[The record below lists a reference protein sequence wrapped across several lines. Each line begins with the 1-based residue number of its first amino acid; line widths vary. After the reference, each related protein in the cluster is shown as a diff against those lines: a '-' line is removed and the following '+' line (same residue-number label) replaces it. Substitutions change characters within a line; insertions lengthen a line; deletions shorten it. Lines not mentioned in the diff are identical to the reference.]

1 LQTFKS
7 LKRKHSE
14 IEVVVPEVAPL
25 PAKMDIVVE
34 TPAAVVAPEVE
45 ERRHKKRPRRIVS
58 SVARTTAAMAVG
70 AVATWSAL
78 AFS

>member
-1 LQTFKS
+1 MQTFKS

-14 IEVVVPEVAPL
+14 IEVVPI
-25 PAKMDIVVE
+25 PAKMDDIAPE
-34 TPAAVVAPEVE
+34 APAAVVAPELLAIE
-45 ERRHKKRPRRIVS
+45 HRHKKRPRRIVAS
-58 SVARTTAAMAVG
+58 IANTAAAVAVG

>member
-14 IEVVVPEVAPL
+14 IEIEVASPV
-25 PAKMDIVVE
+25 KMDIVVE
-34 TPAAVVAPEVE
+34 EPAAATKPELPVE
-45 ERRHKKRPRRIVS
+45 DYRHIKRPRRIMTS
-58 SVARTTAAMAVG
+58 IAHTATAMAVG